1 MKRSLIFF
9 FILTSLFGS
18 AANISVRLVIRA
30 GNLSMNDGTSLPYK
44 IYTTQSSF
52 VEKSDL
58 FIWQAGDIVTLKVV
72 NADVEDHGF
81 ALDNGTDFGSIPSG
95 DSVEQVLP
103 NLSEGV
109 YRYFDPFNF
118 PYNQYIG
125 LAGIIHVKAIT
136 DQTPYFYWDLREH
149 QVAWNTDIISGSSP
163 IINQYDPFYFTING
177 NSEPDINSDTIA
189 RVTGNVGNEVRI
201 VIVNN
206 GMSIH
211 SMHFHGY
218 HAILLK
224 NSKNATHEGREKD
237 TFPVYPKEHVIL
249 SFIPDKPGEYPV
261 HDHNLVAVTGGGI
274 YHAGMFT
281 TLLIEP

>member
-18 AANISVRLVIRA
+18 AANTSVRLVIRA

>member
-1 MKRSLIFF
+1 MSRSLFFLFIFISF
-9 FILTSLFGS
+9 FGS
-18 AANISVRLVIRA
+18 TANISIRLVIRQ
-30 GNLSMNDGTSLPYK
+30 GNLLMNDGTSFPYK
-44 IYTTQSSF
+44 VYTTQSTF

-58 FIWQAGDIVTLKVV
+58 FIWQTGDIITLKVV
-72 NADVEDHGF
+72 NSDGNVHGF
-81 ALDNGTDFGSIPSG
+81 AIDNGINFGSIAAG
-95 DSVEQVLP
+95 DSIEQVLSSFP
-103 NLSEGV
+103 EGV
-109 YRYFDPFNF
+109 YRYYDPLNL
-118 PYNQYIG
+118 PYNQYLG
-125 LAGIIHVKAIT
+125 MSGIIHVKAT
-136 DQTPYFYWDLREH
+136 SDLTPYFYWDLREH
-149 QVAWNTDIISGSSP
+149 QLAWNSDIISGNSP

-177 NSEPDINSDTIA
+177 RSEPDINTDTIA

-218 HAILLK
+218 HAFLLK
-224 NSKNATHEGREKD
+224 NSKNSTHEGREKD
-237 TFPVYPKEHVIL
+237 TFPIYPKEHVVL
-249 SFIPDKPGEYPV
+249 SFVPDKPGEYPV